1 MEAHKEQQVGPGVLI
16 TFYVLIVVL
25 LFTFGDVL
33 TGIVGTLI
41 QSAVFAGYYNSFH
54 KSLD

>member
-41 QSAVFAGYYNSFH
+41 QSAVFAGYYNSLH